1 MEQNE
6 YLVDLS
12 LYKLF
17 YLVCKNGS
25 FSKTAKELDLTQ
37 PSVSYNIKKLEDELG
52 VTLFERGNTLIMT
65 PEAEELLPYV
75 EEALNNLKNG
85 ERKINDILQLKRGTL
100 TIGIPSHIGVF
111 LLTGI
116 IKEFSLKY
124 QNIKIEVICKS
135 TKELFKLL
143 GLNELDILID
153 CSPLE
158 ENTKDYV
165 IKKIATEKCAFACNS
180 LRKELLESTPIY
192 EEFTGNFKNVDIID
206 ILKYPLIVPL
216 KTSSSTKSLKR
227 LFENK
232 KIPFEPSFEIATS
245 DMIAEMTEQNIGI
258 GFLFEKTIEKYPNLE
273 KIEIDWD
280 LPTFDVFLLH
290 RPALLSTTTQ
300 EFIRFINHMKL

>member
-1 MEQNE
+1 MEENE

-25 FSKTAKELDLTQ
+25 FTKTAKELDLTQ

-52 VTLFERGNTLIMT
+52 VTLFERGNNLIMT

-85 ERKINDILQLKRGTL
+85 ERKINDIVQLKRGTL

-116 IKEFSLKY
+116 IKEFSKKY
-124 QNIKIEVICKS
+124 PNIKIEVICKS

-143 GLNELDILID
+143 ALKELDILID

-158 ENTKDYV
+158 ENTMNYV
-165 IKKIATEKCAFACNS
+165 VKKIATERCAFACNS
-180 LRKELLESTPIY
+180 LRKELLESTVEI
-192 EEFTGNFKNVDIID
+192 KDII
-206 ILKYPLIVPL
+206 KYPLIVPL

-227 LFENK
+227 LFEK
-232 KIPFEPSFEIATS
+232 EKIPFEPNFEIATS
-245 DMIAEMTEQNIGI
+245 DMIAEMTEQDIGI

-273 KIEIDWD
+273 KIEIDCD

-290 RPALLSTTTQ
+290 RPTLLSTTTQ
-300 EFIRFINHMKL
+300 EFIRFINRMKL

>member
-1 MEQNE
+1 MEENE
-6 YLVDLS
+6 FLVDLS

-37 PSVSYNIKKLEDELG
+37 PSVSYNIKKLESELG
-52 VTLFERGNTLIMT
+52 VALFERGNTLIMT

-116 IKEFSLKY
+116 IKQFSLKY
-124 QNIKIEVICKS
+124 PNIKIKVICKV

-143 GLNELDILID
+143 DLNELDILID

-158 ENTKDYV
+158 ENTRDYV

-180 LRKELLESTPIY
+180 SRKELIGKNI
-192 EEFTGNFKNVDIID
+192 EFTE

-216 KTSSSTKSLKR
+216 RTSSSTKSLKR

-232 KIPFEPSFEIATS
+232 KMPFNPNFEIATS

-258 GFLFEKTIEKYPNLE
+258 GFLFEKTIEKYSNLE
-273 KIEIDWD
+273 KIETDCD
-280 LPTFDVFLLH
+280 LPTFDVFLIH
-290 RPALLSTTTQ
+290 RPTLLSSTTQ
-300 EFIRFINHMKL
+300 EFIRLINHMNL

>member
-1 MEQNE
+1 MEKNE

-17 YLVCKNGS
+17 YLVCNNGS
-25 FSKTAKELDLTQ
+25 FTKTAKELDLTQ

-85 ERKINDILQLKRGTL
+85 ERKINDIVQLKRGQL

-116 IKEFSLKY
+116 IKDFSKKY
-124 QNIKIEVICKS
+124 PNIKIEVICKS
-135 TKELFKLL
+135 TKELFRLL
-143 GLNELDILID
+143 SLKKLDILID

-158 ENTKDYV
+158 ENTAGYI

-180 LRKELLESTPIY
+180 LRKELLESTMEI
-192 EEFTGNFKNVDIID
+192 TDIIR
-206 ILKYPLIVPL
+206 YPLIVPL

-232 KIPFEPSFEIATS
+232 KIPFDPSFEIATS

-273 KIEIDWD
+273 KIEINCE

-290 RPALLSTTTQ
+290 RPTLLSTATQ
-300 EFIRFINHMKL
+300 EFIRFINRMKL

>member
-1 MEQNE
+1 MEKNE

-25 FSKTAKELDLTQ
+25 FTKTAKELDLTQ

-85 ERKINDILQLKRGTL
+85 ERKINDIVQLKRGQL

-116 IKEFSLKY
+116 IKDFSKKY
-124 QNIKIEVICKS
+124 PNIKIEVICKS
-135 TKELFKLL
+135 TKELFRLL
-143 GLNELDILID
+143 SLKKLDILID

-158 ENTKDYV
+158 ENTAGY
-165 IKKIATEKCAFACNS
+165 IIQKIATEKCAFACNS
-180 LRKELLESTPIY
+180 LRKELLESTMEI
-192 EEFTGNFKNVDIID
+192 TDIIR
-206 ILKYPLIVPL
+206 YPLIVPL

-232 KIPFEPSFEIATS
+232 KIPFDPSFEIATS

-273 KIEIDWD
+273 KIEINCE

-290 RPALLSTTTQ
+290 RPTLLSTATQ
-300 EFIRFINHMKL
+300 EFIRFINRMKL

>member
-116 IKEFSLKY
+116 IKEFSKKY
-124 QNIKIEVICKS
+124 PNIKIEVICKS

-143 GLNELDILID
+143 ALKELDILID

-158 ENTKDYV
+158 ENTMSYV
-165 IKKIATEKCAFACNS
+165 VKKIATEKCACACS
-180 LRKELLESTPIY
+180 SSRKELI
-192 EEFTGNFKNVDIID
+192 GKNVDIID

-216 KTSSSTKSLKR
+216 KSSSSTKSLKR

>member
-1 MEQNE
+1 MLKENE
-6 YLVDLS
+6 FLVDLS

-75 EEALNNLKNG
+75 EEALNNLING

-116 IKEFSLKY
+116 IKEFSSKY

-158 ENTKDYV
+158 ENTKGYV

-180 LRKELLESTPIY
+180 LRTELI
-192 EEFTGNFKNVDIID
+192 GKNIEITD

-232 KIPFEPSFEIATS
+232 KLPFEPSFEIATS
-245 DMIAEMTEQNIGI
+245 DMIAEMIGQNIGI

-273 KIEIDWD
+273 KIEIDFD
-280 LPTFDVFLLH
+280 LPIFDVFLLH
-290 RPALLSTTTQ
+290 RPTLLSTTTQ
-300 EFIRFINHMKL
+300 EFIRFINRMKL

>member
-1 MEQNE
+1 MEENE

-17 YLVCKNGS
+17 YLVCKNES
-25 FSKTAKELDLTQ
+25 FTKTAKELDLTQ

-52 VTLFERGNTLIMT
+52 VTLFERGNNLIMT

-85 ERKINDILQLKRGTL
+85 ERKINDIVQLKRGTL

-116 IKEFSLKY
+116 IKEFSKKY
-124 QNIKIEVICKS
+124 PNIKIEVICKS

-143 GLNELDILID
+143 ALKELDILID

-158 ENTKDYV
+158 ENTMNYV
-165 IKKIATEKCAFACNS
+165 VKKIATERCAFACNS
-180 LRKELLESTPIY
+180 LRKELLESTVEI
-192 EEFTGNFKNVDIID
+192 KDIIN
-206 ILKYPLIVPL
+206 YPLIVPL

-227 LFENK
+227 LFEK
-232 KIPFEPSFEIATS
+232 EKIPFEPSFEIATS
-245 DMIAEMTEQNIGI
+245 DMIAEMTEQDIGI

-273 KIEIDWD
+273 KIEIDCD

-290 RPALLSTTTQ
+290 RPTLLSTTTQ
-300 EFIRFINHMKL
+300 EFIRFINRMKL

>member
-116 IKEFSLKY
+116 IKEFSKKY
-124 QNIKIEVICKS
+124 PNIKIEVICKS

-143 GLNELDILID
+143 ALKELDILID

-158 ENTKDYV
+158 ENTMSYV
-165 IKKIATEKCAFACNS
+165 VKKIATEKCAFACS
-180 LRKELLESTPIY
+180 SSRKELI
-192 EEFTGNFKNVDIID
+192 GKNVDIID

-216 KTSSSTKSLKR
+216 KSSSSTKSLKR

>member
-1 MEQNE
+1 MEENE

-17 YLVCKNGS
+17 FLVCKNGS
-25 FSKTAKELDLTQ
+25 FTKTAKELDLTQ
-37 PSVSYNIKKLEDELG
+37 PSISYNIKKLEDELG

-75 EEALNNLKNG
+75 EEALNNLRNG
-85 ERKINDILQLKRGTL
+85 ERKINDIVQLKRGQL

-111 LLTGI
+111 LLAGI
-116 IKEFSLKY
+116 IKNFSKKY
-124 QNIKIEVICKS
+124 PYIKIKVICKS

-143 GLNELDILID
+143 SLKELDILID
-153 CSPLE
+153 SSPLE
-158 ENTKDYV
+158 ENTAGYI

-180 LRKELLESTPIY
+180 LRKELLDSTMEI
-192 EEFTGNFKNVDIID
+192 VDIIR
-206 ILKYPLIVPL
+206 YPLIVPL
-216 KTSSSTKSLKR
+216 KTSSNTKSLKR

-232 KIPFEPSFEIATS
+232 KIPFDPSFEIATS

-273 KIEIDWD
+273 KIEINCE
-280 LPTFDVFLLH
+280 LPTFDIFLLH
-290 RPALLSTTTQ
+290 RPTLLSTTTQ
-300 EFIRFINHMKL
+300 EFIRFINQMKL

>member
-1 MEQNE
+1 MKLNMEENE
-6 YLVDLS
+6 FLVDLS

-52 VTLFERGNTLIMT
+52 VTLFERGNNLIMT

-85 ERKINDILQLKRGTL
+85 ERKINDIVHLKRGQL

-116 IKEFSLKY
+116 IKEFSKKY
-124 QNIKIEVICKS
+124 PNIKIEVICRS

-143 GLNELDILID
+143 ALKELDILID

-158 ENTKDYV
+158 ENTTGY
-165 IKKIATEKCAFACNS
+165 ITKKIATEKCAFACNS
-180 LRKELLESTPIY
+180 SRKELLEHIVEIT
-192 EEFTGNFKNVDIID
+192 DII
-206 ILKYPLIVPL
+206 KYPLIVPL

-232 KIPFEPSFEIATS
+232 KIPFEPNFEIATS
-245 DMIAEMTEQNIGI
+245 DMIAEMIEQNIGV
-258 GFLFEKTIEKYPNLE
+258 GFLFEKTIEKYPNLQ
-273 KIEIDWD
+273 KININCE

-290 RPALLSTTTQ
+290 RQTLLSTASQ
-300 EFIRFINHMKL
+300 EFIRFINCMKL

>member
-1 MEQNE
+1 MEENE

-25 FSKTAKELDLTQ
+25 FTKTAKELDLTQ

-52 VTLFERGNTLIMT
+52 VTLFERGNNLIMT

-85 ERKINDILQLKRGTL
+85 ERKINDIVQLKRGVL

-116 IKEFSLKY
+116 IKDFSKKY
-124 QNIKIEVICKS
+124 PNIKIEVICKS

-143 GLNELDILID
+143 ALKELDILID

-158 ENTKDYV
+158 ENTMNYV
-165 IKKIATEKCAFACNS
+165 VKKIATERCAFACNS
-180 LRKELLESTPIY
+180 LRKELLESTVEIR
-192 EEFTGNFKNVDIID
+192 DIV
-206 ILKYPLIVPL
+206 KYPLIVPL

-227 LFENK
+227 LFEK
-232 KIPFEPSFEIATS
+232 EKIPFEPSFEIATS
-245 DMIAEMTEQNIGI
+245 DMIAEMTEQDIGI

-273 KIEIDWD
+273 KIEIDCD

-290 RPALLSTTTQ
+290 GPTLLSTTTQ
-300 EFIRFINHMKL
+300 EFIRFINRMKL

>member
-1 MEQNE
+1 MEENE

-25 FSKTAKELDLTQ
+25 FTKTAKELDLTQ

-52 VTLFERGNTLIMT
+52 VTLFERENNLIMT

-85 ERKINDILQLKRGTL
+85 ERKINDIVQLKRGTL

-116 IKEFSLKY
+116 IKEFSKKY
-124 QNIKIEVICKS
+124 PNIKIEVICKS

-143 GLNELDILID
+143 ALKELDILID

-158 ENTKDYV
+158 ENTINYTV
-165 IKKIATEKCAFACNS
+165 KKIATERCAFACNS
-180 LRKELLESTPIY
+180 LRKELLESTVEI
-192 EEFTGNFKNVDIID
+192 KDII
-206 ILKYPLIVPL
+206 KYPLIVPL
-216 KTSSSTKSLKR
+216 KTSSSTKGLKR
-227 LFENK
+227 LFEKK
-232 KIPFEPSFEIATS
+232 KIPFEPNFEIATS
-245 DMIAEMTEQNIGI
+245 DMIAEMTEQDIGI

-273 KIEIDWD
+273 KIEIDCD

-290 RPALLSTTTQ
+290 RPTLLSITTQ
-300 EFIRFINHMKL
+300 EFIRFINRMKL